1 MQLILLGS
9 GDMKVMQFQ
18 IETGQKVVDLEGHNG
33 DVAALSLK
41 PDDRNV
47 FATGSVDRTARI
59 WDLRAPGNIL
69 SKLLII
75 EKWRIERQTCW
86 LVTLIWCYCVNSA
99 W

>member
-1 MQLILLGS
+1 M
-9 GDMKVMQFQ
+9 MQFQ

-59 WDLRAPGNIL
+59 WDLRAPGIIL
-69 SKLLII
+69 GQATDNRDVKDREAEMMACTII
-75 EKWRIERQTCW
+75 SVF
-86 LVTLIWCYCVNSA
+86 LFL
-99 W
+99 